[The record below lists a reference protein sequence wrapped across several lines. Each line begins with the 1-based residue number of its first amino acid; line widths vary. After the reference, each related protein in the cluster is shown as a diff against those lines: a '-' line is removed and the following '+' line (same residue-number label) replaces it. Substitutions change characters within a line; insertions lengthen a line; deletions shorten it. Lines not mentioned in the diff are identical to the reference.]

1 MPEIK
6 NTFIKSK
13 MNKDLDS
20 RLIPKGE
27 YRNGVNVSVSTSE
40 GDSVGSLENIR
51 GNTFLSNFGLTD
63 RNLEIIGHYEDE
75 VNDRIFIFITNYN
88 DTSYNGET
96 QALGDVS
103 SSSSSKV
110 RTGSRCYIAYY
121 DLLDGTNDILV
132 SGSFLNF
139 SKTHPICG
147 VNLIEDL
154 LFWTDNRNQPRKIN
168 VSTAI
173 ANPETYYT
181 NEDHISVAKYA
192 PWEAISFLKE
202 TNGYKELS
210 LINEKDEWLPPILST
225 VFVFRPDPGTGLVFE
240 MYNDYNSVT
249 NPVYQSISR
258 DFTNILPGTTWPAT
272 YRVKVVNASK
282 PESQSFFL
290 KTVSLGTG
298 ATTNSE
304 WFTITETWP
313 YGAPSGGGQ
322 LQWSDAPA
330 DWDDGDIITFQ
341 IENPY
346 YDPGFESND
355 RDSEFLRDKFMRF
368 SYRFQYDD
376 DEFSLMAPF
385 SEVAFRPKQYGYF
398 LYDDDDKTAQSSIV
412 NFAENDVTTV
422 GINIPLEPGLRP
434 NNLETELKVKKVQ
447 ILSKESSSL
456 AVKVIDELDTEDLQ
470 YGIPNGIS
478 ISSAGTGYSA
488 GTETTTGGSGA
499 GLEVDITVGGSGEIL
514 TATISKSGEG
524 YLQGD
529 VVSVAGGSGGTVE
542 ITILDN
548 VILYNYKSTKPIKVL
563 DEKEIT
569 RVSDIVPLKAK
580 TQEAVGNR
588 IVYGNFLQNKQ
599 TPDSLNYQVSVIEKP
614 YPFNANDKETAKQFP
629 NHTLKQNRTYQA
641 GIVLVDRYGRTS
653 NVILSEDEKAS
664 IFSRYTDGGDDPRSW
679 FGNSLRITFLD
690 GIPSQKTNEYQG
702 LYNENSNTL
711 GWYTYRVVVQQK
723 EQEYY
728 NVYVPGALSGNIE
741 FTELDTPLTYSN
753 PSEVAQIALF
763 NDNINKVPRD
773 LKEVGPS
780 DNVYS
785 SSSRILY
792 NRLKTANY
800 QPPAG
805 TFISLQNSNSELDE
819 VITIRP
825 FRELGDWTKFKSID
839 LRYYNEY
846 GQGDGTTGQFTGAT
860 AIYIYPGTNGDRDP
874 FYLKNNKNP
883 LIATLSTKSRL
894 GYSDTNQE
902 SPSFRFSTRLTAF
915 ETKPFISNLDLYYES
930 SMSGTINTL
939 NGRIG
944 GTLPNQTGLDIT
956 SWSWALDEGTTAGSY
971 VTTEFEVSDASN
983 TPITPGSQDIKIVND
998 EIYEVYKV
1006 NQLTGAQT
1014 LVTPHPFE
1022 LFTVV
1027 AGTPTSAPIYR
1038 IRTAPTSEFVYT
1050 KDSYE
1055 NDNWI
1060 IKLQVTDGTV
1070 TNFIEKQGTL
1080 ANIAPAINS
1089 VVWKIENDYKPGTPF
1104 NTPISIGDTMLIY
1117 RKDFNKW
1124 WKESPGITFG
1134 TLARVTD
1141 FQNGSTIS
1149 ASDTIGLEAE
1159 FVRVVKRKGKWD
1171 SDTNTFSSYELIYDD
1186 TVGGVQGGVPKMR
1199 MGPTNPNSPTGH
1211 FEWFLSG
1218 SPTGPST
1225 PTSFPRI
1232 NWNAGDIDKN
1242 ELGNFSGRFRGAYE
1256 WTIYFIVK
1264 DASKKYDTKSSQVF
1278 NFKLVVRRKS

>member
-27 YRNGVNVSVSTSE
+27 YRNGVNISVSTSE

-51 GNTFLSNFGLTD
+51 GNTFLSDFGLTD
-63 RNLEIIGHYEDE
+63 KNLEIVGHYEDE

-103 SSSSSKV
+103 SSSSTKV

-121 DLLDGTNDILV
+121 DLLNGANDILV
-132 SGSFLNF
+132 SGAFLNF

-168 VSTAI
+168 VSKAI

-225 VFVFRPDPGTGLVFE
+225 VFVFRNSPAPAPGTFE

-258 DFTNILPGTTWPAT
+258 DFTNILPGTTWVAN

-290 KTVSLGTG
+290 KTASLGTG
-298 ATTNSE
+298 ATANSE
-304 WFTITETWP
+304 WFTVTETWP
-313 YGAPSGGGQ
+313 YGGSSGAQ
-322 LQWSDAPA
+322 LQWVDRPT
-330 DWDDGDIITFQ
+330 DWADGDIITFQ

-355 RDSEFLRDKFMRF
+355 RDSEFLKDKFMRF

-398 LYDDDDKTAQSSIV
+398 LYDDDDKAAQSSIV
-412 NFAENDVTTV
+412 RFAENDITTV

-434 NNLETELKVKKVQ
+434 NNLEAELKVKKVQ

-470 YGIPNGIS
+470 YGIPNGLS
-478 ISSAGTGYSA
+478 ISSGGTGYSN
-488 GTETTTGGSGA
+488 GVETTTGGSGT
-499 GLEVDITVGGSGEIL
+499 GLEVSITT
-514 TATISKSGEG
+514 TAGVITGVSIDKSGEG

-529 VVSVAGGSGGTVE
+529 LVSVDGGTGGLVE

-588 IVYGNFLQNKQ
+588 IIYGNFLQNKQ
-599 TPDSLNYQVSVIEKP
+599 TPESLNYEVNVIEKP
-614 YPFNANDKETAKQFP
+614 YPFNANDKETAKQYP
-629 NHTLKQNRTYQA
+629 NHTLKQNRTYQV

-679 FGNSLRITFLD
+679 FGNSIRITFLD

-702 LYNENSNTL
+702 IYNENLNTL

-728 NVYVPGALSGNIE
+728 NVYVPGALSGDIE

-753 PSEVAQIALF
+753 TSGVAQIALF

-800 QPPAG
+800 QPPSG

-825 FRELGDWTKFKSID
+825 FRELGDWTKYKNVDIHYLNID
-839 LRYYNEY
+839 TTAPT
-846 GQGDGTTGQFTGAT
+846 GDESQYPIGTFP
-860 AIYIYPGTNGDRDP
+860 YPGTDGNRDP

-883 LIATLSTKSRL
+883 LIATLTTESRL

-902 SPSFRFSTRLTAF
+902 TPNFRFSTRLTAF
-915 ETKPFISNLDLYYES
+915 ETKPFVSNLDLYYES
-930 SMSGTINTL
+930 SMSGTISTL

-956 SWSWALDEGTTAGSY
+956 SWSWALDEATTNGSY
-971 VTTEFEVSDASN
+971 ITTEFEVSDSSN
-983 TPITPGSQDIKIVND
+983 TPITPSSQDIKVVGD
-998 EIYEVYKV
+998 KIYEVYKV

-1014 LVTPHPFE
+1014 PVRPHPFE
-1022 LFTVV
+1022 LFTVA

-1038 IRTAPTSEFVYT
+1038 IRTTREFVYT

-1070 TNFIEKQGTL
+1070 TNFIEKQGAL

-1089 VVWKIENDYKPGTPF
+1089 VAWKIQDEYDPSIPL
-1104 NTPISIGDTMLIY
+1104 NTPIGVGDTMLIY

-1124 WKESPGITFG
+1124 WKESPGVTFG
-1134 TLARVTD
+1134 NLAQITD

-1149 ASDTIGLEAE
+1149 ASNTIGLEAE

-1171 SDTNTFSSYELIYDD
+1171 SDTNTFTSYELIYDD
-1186 TVGGVQGGVPKMR
+1186 TVGGIQGGIPKR
-1199 MGPTNPNSPTGH
+1199 QMGPTNPNSPTGD

-1232 NWNAGDIDKN
+1232 NWQGGDIEKS
-1242 ELGNFSGRFRGAYE
+1242 ELGNFAGRFRGAYE

-1264 DASKKYDTKSSQVF
+1264 DASRKYDSKSSQVF
-1278 NFKLVVRRKS
+1278 NFKLVVRRKT